1 MDYKPNKNFSLFLS
15 PLTSK
20 STFVKD
26 TVLINPVNFGLE
38 RGKKSLWE
46 PGAIVKVNWHYPIL
60 ENIIYDTRAEIFN
73 NYRYT
78 FQKFNV
84 DWEQSLVLQVTQHI
98 NSRIMTQL
106 IYDYNVKFPITDANG
121 QQVAQQAKWQFKE
134 LLTIGFN
141 YKF

>member
-1 MDYKPNKNFSLFLS
+1 MNLASQL
-15 PLTSK
+15 
-20 STFVKD
+20 
-26 TVLINPVNFGLE
+26 
-38 RGKKSLWE
+38 
-46 PGAIVKVNWHYPIL
+46 
-60 ENIIYDTRAEIFN
+60 N
-73 NYRYT
+73 NYLYP

-84 DWEQSLVLQVTQHI
+84 DWEQSLILQVTQHI

-121 QQVAQQAKWQFKE
+121 LQVAQQAKWQFKE